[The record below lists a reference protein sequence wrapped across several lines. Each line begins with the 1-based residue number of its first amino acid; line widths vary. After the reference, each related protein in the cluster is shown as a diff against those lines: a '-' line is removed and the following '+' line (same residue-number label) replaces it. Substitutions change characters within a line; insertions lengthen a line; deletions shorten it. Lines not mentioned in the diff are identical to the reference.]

1 MIVRH
6 LSPRIGPGSCASSEV
21 QARLREHVQAFARPR
36 HFYAQAIENRRAG
49 ERLSDLLAG
58 LGFEL
63 SVQGEMRNVIARPR
77 EGSGPATLVC
87 AHYDSVPTTPGA
99 DDNASAL
106 AVLLELAATLGP
118 AANTAFVGFNR
129 EEDGLKGSQAFAAEL
144 TRLFPEGVARA
155 HVLEMVGYRSREPG
169 SQRSPLPW
177 LPGVPDVGDFMG
189 VLANGASRSELR
201 RVLRQAPQ
209 VAGGPKVVALQTLCG
224 LERRLPDLA
233 RSDHWPL
240 WEVGVPALLWTDTAE
255 FRNPH
260 YHQPSD
266 TPDTLD
272 YAFMEELCRLLE
284 ALLA

>member
-6 LSPRIGPGSCASSEV
+6 LPPGPASSSTTPSPA
-21 QARLREHVQAFARPR
+21 QRRLREHVEAFARPR
-36 HFYAQAIENRRAG
+36 HFYAQAAENRRAR
-49 ERLSDLLAG
+49 ERLSEHLRE
-58 LGFEL
+58 LGFAL
-63 SVQGEMRNVIARPR
+63 SHQGEMANVIARPR
-77 EGSGPATLVC
+77 GSGPVTLVC

-99 DDNASAL
+99 DDNASAV
-106 AVLLELAATLGP
+106 AVLLELVARLGP
-118 AANTAFVGFNR
+118 AGTTAFVGFNR

-144 TRLFPEGVARA
+144 AHLFPEGVARA
-155 HVLEMVGYRSREPG
+155 HVLEMVGYRSFEPG

-189 VLANGASRSELR
+189 VLANGASRAELR
-201 RVLRQAPQ
+201 RVLRRAPK

-240 WEVGVPALLWTDTAE
+240 WEIGVPALLWTDTAE

-266 TPDTLD
+266 TPETLD

>member
-6 LSPRIGPGSCASSEV
+6 LSPRPGPSSEV
-21 QARLREHVQAFARPR
+21 PGRVQTRLREHVAAFARPR
-36 HFYAQAIENRRAG
+36 HFYAQPAENRFAR
-49 ERLSDLLAG
+49 ERLIDLLRG
-58 LGFEL
+58 LGFAISL
-63 SVQGEMRNVIARPR
+63 QGEMDNVIARPKGR
-77 EGSGPATLVC
+77 GPVTLVC

-106 AVLLELAATLGP
+106 AVLLELAAALGP
-118 AANTAFVGFNR
+118 TGNTAFVGFNR

-144 TRLFPEGVARA
+144 PRLFPEGVARA

-189 VLANGASRSELR
+189 VLANGASRAELR
-201 RVLRQAPQ
+201 RVLRRSPE
-209 VAGGPKVVALQTLCG
+209 VAGGPKVVAIQTLCG
-224 LERRLPDLA
+224 FERRLPDLA

-272 YAFMEELCRLLE
+272 YAFMEELCRLLK
-284 ALLA
+284 ALLV